1 MNLKK
6 IERIHNSLYNKRL
19 KRSTKIQKRM
29 REVLSVHLTENELK
43 NLDKRRQDDFILER
57 NFFRD
62 ILFFL
67 REKHN
72 IPDIVFF
79 PSSTLLM
86 PGITLTENDYILN
99 YSKKFQ
105 QTLCDI
111 CVLTS
116 FLFFEDDNDRLSD
129 DDERRLKNI
138 FIGYIDT
145 YANCRKMPVVNETIE
160 KIYKA
165 ESVILGSAMARGIL
179 AFILCHE
186 MAHVIINPT
195 LKEVSCSEE
204 FQADKLGCE
213 MYFELLL
220 SKKTFGSIK
229 LDPSMNRAPLLLM
242 DLLDLI
248 DEYMINIT
256 QKPLASDSSHPS
268 AEMRKCYLLNSF
280 LFQCEKDSCM
290 LYQIFY
296 EQWMAIKAHLHINVE
311 NIVPNIKAMSGE

>member
-1 MNLKK
+1 MNLKE
-6 IERIHNSLYNKRL
+6 IEQIHNRDYNEIIKN
-19 KRSTKIQKRM
+19 STKIQEKM
-29 REVLSVHLTENELK
+29 REVLSVHLSENELE
-43 NLDKRRQDDFILER
+43 NFDKRRQDDFILER
-57 NFFRD
+57 SFFTD
-62 ILFFL
+62 IFLFL
-67 REKHN
+67 RKKYN

-86 PGITLTENDYILN
+86 PGIVLVENDYILN

-116 FLFFEDDNDRLSD
+116 FLFFEDDNDRLSAD
-129 DDERRLKNI
+129 EERRLKNI

-145 YANCRKMPVVNETIE
+145 YANCGEMPVVNETIE

-165 ESVILGSAMARGIL
+165 ESAILGSAMARGIL

-186 MAHVIINPT
+186 IAHVIINPT

-204 FQADKLGCE
+204 FQADKLGCQ

-220 SKKTFGSIK
+220 SKKTFGTMR

-248 DEYMINIT
+248 DDYMLNIT
-256 QKPLASDSSHPS
+256 HKPVASDSSHPP

-280 LFQCEKDSCM
+280 LFQCDKDSCI
-290 LYQIFY
+290 LYQFFY
-296 EQWMAIKAHLHINVE
+296 EQWMAIKAHLYINIE
-311 NIVPNIKAMSGE
+311 NIVANIKAMSV